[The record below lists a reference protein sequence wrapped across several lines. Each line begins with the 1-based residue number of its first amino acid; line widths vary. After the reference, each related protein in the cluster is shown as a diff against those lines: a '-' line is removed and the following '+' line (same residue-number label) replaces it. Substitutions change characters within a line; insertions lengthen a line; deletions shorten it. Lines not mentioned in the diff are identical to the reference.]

1 MDMINI
7 LRTIRRLD
15 QPAVLAT
22 IIGVEGHAYRKT
34 GAAMLFPL
42 SGDTVGTV
50 SPGCI
55 ESDLLERVPSVWEA
69 NRYEIAEYN
78 MDPDDDPIWGEAV
91 GCGGVIRVLLEPI
104 AGSLRAI
111 LTDALDL
118 LDSGREV
125 QLVRGLKGEKLC
137 YELAAEEVRQLPSSQ
152 SCYDWQLSLRLT
164 NRQRVI
170 LFGAGP
176 DAVPIY
182 QLLTQ
187 SSFHVIVADW
197 RPRLLA
203 AYPGAE
209 HYLGTPE
216 QLRGRMHLSA
226 EDAVII
232 CSHHLHYDREMIEW
246 SLALKPTYIGVM
258 GSTKRIGM
266 LFNGEIPPANVKAPI
281 GLSIGAEGPC
291 EIAVSIAA
299 ELIALRYQWR
309 NKQKADRQKEE
320 RHEPIRNL
328 FGGGTEQPNGQTEA
342 AARAFAGRSAWQSG
356 ASCSLG

>member
-1 MDMINI
+1 MDMIHI
-7 LRTIRRLD
+7 LRTIRQLD
-15 QPAVLAT
+15 RPAVLAT

-34 GAAMLFPL
+34 GAAMLIPL

-55 ESDLLERVPSVWEA
+55 ESDLLERVPSIWEA

-78 MDPDDDPIWGEAV
+78 MDPDDDPIWGEAL

-104 AGSLRAI
+104 EGTLRTI

-118 LDSGREV
+118 LDRGREV
-125 QLVRGLKGEKLC
+125 QLVRRLKGGKLG
-137 YELAAEEVRQLPSSQ
+137 YELTVEEVMPLPSGQ
-152 SCYDWQLSLRLT
+152 SSYDWQFSLRLT

-187 SSFHVIVADW
+187 SSFQVIVADW

-216 QLRGRMHLSA
+216 QLKEKLRMSID
-226 EDAVII
+226 DAVIV

-246 SLALKPTYIGVM
+246 SLESKPRYIGVM

-266 LFNGEIPPANVKAPI
+266 LFNGEVPPVNVKAPI
-281 GLSIGAEGPC
+281 GLSIGAEGPY

-328 FGGGTEQPNGQTEA
+328 FGGGTEQPNGQAEA
-342 AARAFAGRSAWQSG
+342 AARAFAGRSARQYG
-356 ASCSLG
+356 ASCFLG

>member
-22 IIGVEGHAYRKT
+22 IIGVEGHAYRKA
-34 GAAMLFPL
+34 GAAMLLPL

-55 ESDLLERVPSVWEA
+55 ESDLLERVPSIWET

-104 AGSLRAI
+104 EGTLRTI

-118 LDSGREV
+118 LDRGREV
-125 QLVRGLKGEKLC
+125 QLVRRLKGEVLC
-137 YELAAEEVRQLPSSQ
+137 YELSAEEVIPLPSGQ
-152 SCYDWQLSLRLT
+152 SGYDWQFSLHLT

-176 DAVPIY
+176 DAVSIY

-203 AYPGAE
+203 AYPDAE
-209 HYLGTPE
+209 HYLGTPG
-216 QLRGRMHLSA
+216 QLKEMLHLDTEA
-226 EDAVII
+226 AVIV
-232 CSHHLHYDREMIEW
+232 CSHHLRYDREMIEW
-246 SLALKPTYIGVM
+246 ALTSNSKYIGVM

-266 LFNGEIPPANVKAPI
+266 LFDGDAPPVNVKAPV
-281 GLSIGAEGPC
+281 GLSIGAEGPY

-320 RHEPIRNL
+320 RHEPIRNI
-328 FGGGTEQPNGQTEA
+328 FGGRTEQPNGQAEA
-342 AARAFAGRSAWQSG
+342 AARAFAGRSARQSG